1 MEINYKVETIISKN
15 GRPYAY
21 KVYAGVYI
29 FYLSQKVFS
38 DAVNSGLI
46 EFDGTAKS
54 EKFNDII
61 RLKGE
66 KAAERLRYAV
76 ANTTLDYL
84 VEELEVVNEMP
95 PILYLHYSF
104 GTFRLAA
111 ISLMVKSG
119 TVEMQMGRI
128 NGDSENV
135 NKRVVE
141 LNEVVK
147 EGYVGVLNY
156 IANYCDKEYCNS
168 HNLLRMVR
176 ESNRETF
183 RLGNYNIKLGY

>member
-38 DAVNSGLI
+38 EAVNSGLI
-46 EFDGTAKS
+46 ELDGSTNSVKW
-54 EKFNDII
+54 NDII

-66 KAAERLRYAV
+66 KAVERLRYAV

-84 VEELEVVNEMP
+84 EEELEVVNEMP

-104 GTFRLAA
+104 GTFRLAV

-147 EGYVGVLNY
+147 EGYSGVLNY

>member
-38 DAVNSGLI
+38 EAVNSGLI

-54 EKFNDII
+54 EKYNDII

-66 KAAERLRYAV
+66 KAVERLRYAI
-76 ANTTLDYL
+76 ANTTIDYL
-84 VEELEVVNEMP
+84 EEELEVINEMP

-147 EGYVGVLNY
+147 EGYSGVLNY

>member
-38 DAVNSGLI
+38 EAVNSGLI
-46 EFDGTAKS
+46 ELDESTNSVKW
-54 EKFNDII
+54 NDII

-66 KAAERLRYAV
+66 KAVERLRYAV

-84 VEELEVVNEMP
+84 EEELEVVNEMP

-147 EGYVGVLNY
+147 EGYSGVLNY

>member
-38 DAVNSGLI
+38 EAVNSGLI
-46 EFDGTAKS
+46 ELDGSTNSVKW
-54 EKFNDII
+54 NDII

-66 KAAERLRYAV
+66 KAVERLRYAV

-84 VEELEVVNEMP
+84 EEELEVVNEMP

-147 EGYVGVLNY
+147 EGYSGVLNY

>member
-1 MEINYKVETIISKN
+1 
-15 GRPYAY
+15 
-21 KVYAGVYI
+21 
-29 FYLSQKVFS
+29 
-38 DAVNSGLI
+38 
-46 EFDGTAKS
+46 
-54 EKFNDII
+54 
-61 RLKGE
+61 
-66 KAAERLRYAV
+66 
-76 ANTTLDYL
+76 
-84 VEELEVVNEMP
+84 
-95 PILYLHYSF
+95 
-104 GTFRLAA
+104 
-111 ISLMVKSG
+111 MVKSG

-147 EGYVGVLNY
+147 EGYSGVLNY